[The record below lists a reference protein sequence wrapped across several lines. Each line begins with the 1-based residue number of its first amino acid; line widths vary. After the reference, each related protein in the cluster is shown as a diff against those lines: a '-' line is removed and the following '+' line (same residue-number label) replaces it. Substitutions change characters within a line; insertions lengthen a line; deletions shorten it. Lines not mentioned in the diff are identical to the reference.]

1 MDSRYQRCVIVSTI
15 MPHTVD
21 EESRSAIHPAAY
33 AAHEIAAHFISVL
46 ARLKGIPHDNL
57 GKSELC
63 ADQENCRNAQTTL
76 VFKKGFVHI
85 PKQSRCAG
93 DLGAFGGDLGV
104 RVYLGQGEM
113 TENKPHASTK
123 RQLDMIDDGAC
134 RRAMWAFIIAVFN
147 KRDWRVRG
155 SSDVIILVDWYF
167 QDGHVRL
174 PDLTGFRGRQ
184 EFRLRRD

>member
-76 VFKKGFVHI
+76 VFKEGIVHI

-93 DLGAFGGDLGV
+93 DLGALGGDLGV
-104 RVYLGQGEM
+104 RVYLGQGKKN
-113 TENKPHASTK
+113 TENEPHASLK
-123 RQLDMIDDGAC
+123 MQLNLIDDRYAC
-134 RRAMWAFIIAVFN
+134 A
-147 KRDWRVRG
+147 
-155 SSDVIILVDWYF
+155 
-167 QDGHVRL
+167 QCGHS
-174 PDLTGFRGRQ
+174 
-184 EFRLRRD
+184 